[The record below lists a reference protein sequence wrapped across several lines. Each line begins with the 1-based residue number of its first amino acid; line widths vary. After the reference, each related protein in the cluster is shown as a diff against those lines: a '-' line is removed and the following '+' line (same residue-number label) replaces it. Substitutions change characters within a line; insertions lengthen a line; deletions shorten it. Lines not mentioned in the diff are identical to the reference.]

1 MKRPSI
7 LAFLKKWG
15 IRNQTGSRGLC
26 CCFCS
31 WQSVTPNVPRAPE
44 ILFKPE
50 LIGRDHCGIHESL
63 FKSILSSDIDLRC
76 SLLQNIILSGN
87 GSFLCTVVAA
97 AQVYAGPAVMG
108 GRVFTPFFISL
119 LLLHFIWSQFLKGGN
134 TLLSGFPE
142 RLQAEIQG
150 LLPPDMRECVHVIS
164 PVDRD
169 FSVWSGGAM
178 LANLQSFNSAWISLE
193 EYEEHGPHIVHRKCF
208 WSRTFELRG
217 GRKTFQVISVPPP
230 HPAFSHSCHLRV
242 FLFCQ
247 NWEHCTVNSPWRENL
262 SLPSC
267 HINVCG

>member
-1 MKRPSI
+1 M
-7 LAFLKKWG
+7 
-15 IRNQTGSRGLC
+15 RNQESNRVQRSLLLFLFLTR
-26 CCFCS
+26 
-31 WQSVTPNVPRAPE
+31 SVTPNVHRAPE

-87 GSFLCTVVAA
+87 GSFLCAVVT
-97 AQVYAGPAVMG
+97 AVMG
-108 GRVFTPFFISL
+108 GRVLTLFFIGS
-119 LLLHFIWSQFLKGGN
+119 LLHFIWSQFLKGGN

-150 LLPPDMRECVHVIS
+150 LLPPNTGECVHVIS

-208 WSRTFELRG
+208 WSRTFELCE